1 MMTPLLRV
9 ERLTKHFGGLVAVD
23 NLSFAVEQGEIVGLI
38 GPNGAGKTTT
48 FSLISGFLR
57 PTAGEIFFEGI
68 PLHGRKPHEICALGL
83 TRTFQVVQ
91 PFPDITVLENVL
103 VGAFARH
110 AGTAAAERRAMAV
123 LERVGLAHKAYYPAR
138 ELTLLELKRL
148 EVGKALATEPRLL
161 LLDEVA
167 AGLNPVE
174 IQEMLKLVRELNAE
188 GITFLLVEHVMQFIM
203 QVCRRIIVLNFGQ
216 KIAEGTPE
224 EISRYPKVLEAYLG
238 EEAPDA

>member
-1 MMTPLLRV
+1 MTSLLRV
-9 ERLTKHFGGLVAVD
+9 ERLTRHFGGLVAVND
-23 NLSFAVEQGEIVGLI
+23 LSFTVEKGEVVGLI

-57 PTAGEIFFEGI
+57 PTSGEIFFDGV
-68 PLHGRKPHEICALGL
+68 PVHGRKPHEICALGVA
-83 TRTFQVVQ
+83 RTFQVVQ
-91 PFPDITVLENVL
+91 PFPEITVLENVL

-110 AGTAAAERRAMAV
+110 PSMVAAERRARAV
-123 LERVGLAHKAYYPAR
+123 LERVGLAHKADHLAR
-138 ELTLLELKRL
+138 DLTLLELKRL

-174 IQEMLKLVRELNAE
+174 IEEMLRLVRALNAE

-203 QVCRRIIVLNFGQ
+203 SICQRIIVLNFGV

-224 EISRYPKVLEAYLG
+224 EISQNPKVLEAYLG
-238 EEAPDA
+238 EEAPNA

>member
-1 MMTPLLRV
+1 MTPLLRV
-9 ERLTKHFGGLVAVD
+9 ERLTRHFGGLIAV
-23 NLSFAVEQGEIVGLI
+23 NNVSFAVEEGEIVGLI

-48 FSLISGFLR
+48 FSLLSGFLR
-57 PTAGEIFFEGI
+57 PTSGEIFFDGRPI
-68 PLHGRKPHEICALGL
+68 HGRKPHEICALGL

-110 AGTAAAERRAMAV
+110 ATTLAAEHHARSV
-123 LERVGLAHKAYYPAR
+123 LDRVGLGHKADQLAR

-148 EVGKALATEPRLL
+148 EIGKALATGPRLL

-174 IQEMLKLVRELNAE
+174 IEEMLKLVRALNAE
-188 GITFLLVEHVMQFIM
+188 GITILLVEHVMQFIM
-203 QVCRRIIVLNFGQ
+203 NICRRIIVLNFGQ

-224 EISRYPKVLEAYLG
+224 EISRDPKVLEAYLG